1 LRRTSDDLPAPNS
14 DPETSA
20 REASLI
26 YVSDEEPGIR
36 RRRAGKGFSYR
47 DAKGAAVRHAA
58 TLDRIGRIA
67 IPPAWS
73 DVWISPSAN
82 GHIQATGRDARGRKQ
97 YRYHE
102 RWSLCRGEAKFS
114 ALAAFAE
121 ALPRL
126 RAQVQADLRRHNL
139 PREKVVAAVV
149 WLLDNTLIRVGNA
162 AYARDN
168 KSFGLT
174 TLRSRHVEIEGA
186 RLRFA
191 FKGKSGKEWRIQ
203 LVDRRM
209 ARIIRLVQEL
219 PGQHLFQYLDADGGR
234 RQVGSH
240 EINAYIRDACG
251 QEFTSKHF
259 RTWGGT
265 IHAAALFA
273 ATPLPETAAAWK
285 RMMNSVIDAVAARLG
300 NTRAVCRAC
309 YIHPRVL
316 ESWSAGRLVAE
327 ISAARPS
334 SRQLDGLDEEEA
346 TVRDWLAKG

>member
-1 LRRTSDDLPAPNS
+1 MNEDTSPPRD
-14 DPETSA
+14 DPESSA
-20 REASLI
+20 READLV
-26 YVSDEEPGIR
+26 YVSDDEPGIR
-36 RRRAGKGFSYR
+36 RRRAGKGFSYW
-47 DAKGAAVRHAA
+47 DAKGSRISHAA
-58 TLDRIGRIA
+58 TLDRIRRLA
-67 IPPAWS
+67 IPPAWT
-73 DVWISPSAN
+73 DVWIAPSAN

-97 YRYHE
+97 YCYHE

-114 ALAAFAE
+114 SLTVFAD
-121 ALPRL
+121 ALPGL
-126 RAQVQADLRRHNL
+126 RTQVNADLRRHNL

-174 TLRSRHVEIEGA
+174 TLRNRHVEVHGS
-186 RLRFA
+186 RLRFD

-219 PGQHLFQYLDADGGR
+219 PGQHLFQYVDAAGDR
-234 RQVGSH
+234 RQIGSQ
-240 EINAYIRDACG
+240 EINGYIRDACG

-265 IHAAALFA
+265 MHAAALFA
-273 ATPLPETAAAWK
+273 ATPLPDSAAAQK
-285 RMMNSVIDAVAARLG
+285 RTMNSVIDAVAARLG
-300 NTRAVCRAC
+300 NTRSVCRAC

-316 ESWSAGRLVAE
+316 ESWTSGMLAGE
-327 ISAARPS
+327 IAAARPS
-334 SRQLDGLDEEEA
+334 FPQIDGLDEEEA
-346 TVRDWLAKG
+346 TVRNWLAEG

>member
-1 LRRTSDDLPAPNS
+1 LKEANEDTSPPGDG
-14 DPETSA
+14 PESSA
-20 REASLI
+20 READLV

-47 DAKGAAVRHAA
+47 DAKGSRIGRAA
-58 TLDRIGRIA
+58 TLERIKQLA
-67 IPPAWS
+67 IPPAWT
-73 DVWISPSAN
+73 DVWIAPSAN

-114 ALAAFAE
+114 SLAAFAD
-121 ALPRL
+121 ALPGL
-126 RAQVQADLRRHNL
+126 RAQVDDNLRRHNL
-139 PREKVVAAVV
+139 PREKVVAAIV

-162 AYARDN
+162 AYARHN

-174 TLRSRHVEIEGA
+174 TLRNRHVEVDGS

-209 ARIIRLVQEL
+209 ARIIRLAQEL
-219 PGQHLFQYLDADGGR
+219 PGQHLFQYVDAAGER
-234 RQVGSH
+234 RQIGSQ

-251 QEFTSKHF
+251 HEFTSKHF

-265 IHAAALFA
+265 IQAAALFA
-273 ATPLPETAAAWK
+273 ATPLPDSAAAQK
-285 RMMNSVIDAVAARLG
+285 RTMNSVIDAVAARLG

-316 ESWSAGRLVAE
+316 ESWTSGVLAE
-327 ISAARPS
+327 EFSAARPS
-334 SRQLDGLDEEEA
+334 SRQIDGLDEEEA
-346 TVRDWLAKG
+346 TLRNWLAKI